1 MMSWQSAG
9 KQWSG
14 SYWGTKKPKGGGKGK
29 KKEGSESKT
38 DKKGDKANRSAV
50 FPSYDTMELG
60 GLPSS
65 SSSSAPSD
73 VVWQQALRSLIV
85 SNPGLTVPSEISA
98 VLDGSLT
105 EDNKKELYSQQRALN
120 ARRKATQRL
129 ERLSNALTRK
139 KLQMQAYQEHMR
151 LQLKSEMEKFQAE
164 QKDIE
169 KNIEEAKKYLA
180 KIENGEAVTEEEE
193 IFTDTTDSSL
203 AGLLGIT
210 AENQPEYQRLQ
221 DEKNHAVA
229 VANQLHQQ
237 IQMIMSNP
245 LSATPT
251 APDAPMMNPSP
262 KRFSPQLP
270 APVGPFKRHKPN
282 EAKNVHEIEIP
293 DPGSLDGLG

>member
-1 MMSWQSAG
+1 MAVCWKTMVRFLLGNEEAERRWKRTEERWIRTKDGQEGRQGQQRCSVPFLRYHGAWWFAQLFVFYGTIGCGMATSVEIPDSVESWIDSA
-9 KQWSG
+9 
-14 SYWGTKKPKGGGKGK
+14 
-29 KKEGSESKT
+29 ER
-38 DKKGDKANRSAV
+38 N
-50 FPSYDTMELG
+50 LC
-60 GLPSS
+60 
-65 SSSSAPSD
+65 
-73 VVWQQALRSLIV
+73 SL
-85 SNPGLTVPSEISA
+85 
-98 VLDGSLT
+98 GSLT

-151 LQLKSEMEKFQAE
+151 QQLKSEMEKFQAE

-180 KIENGEAVTEEEE
+180 KIESGEDITEEEE
-193 IFTDTTDSSL
+193 VFTDTTDSSL

-237 IQMIMSNP
+237 IQMIMSNQP
-245 LSATPT
+245 SVLPPT
-251 APDAPMMNPSP
+251 LDASMLNPSP

-270 APVGPFKRHKPN
+270 APVGPFKRHKVN
-282 EAKNVHEIEIP
+282 ENKNVHEIEIP
-293 DPGSLDGLG
+293 DAGSLDGLG